1 MPKPGPATPCRTT
14 TNDGEEEKPIQGPKC
29 QTEQPQMMEEKRGPE
44 SPRNRA
50 PGEGEEEDINGPA
63 EEEKKRK
70 ERR

>member
-1 MPKPGPATPCRTT
+1 
-14 TNDGEEEKPIQGPKC
+14 
-29 QTEQPQMMEEKRGPE
+29 MMEEKRGPE